1 MRNKLTRLCFDFDL
15 ELGLWS
21 KSSKLKKMVFLTI
34 ESANKAEI
42 NILSARD
49 TTRPGTKLGPR
60 IMDNDGESMARDVH
74 LGFRT
79 NLAPLADAKFIF
91 V

>member
-1 MRNKLTRLCFDFDL
+1 M
-15 ELGLWS
+15 G
-21 KSSKLKKMVFLTI
+21 
-34 ESANKAEI
+34 
-42 NILSARD
+42 
-49 TTRPGTKLGPR
+49 
-60 IMDNDGESMARDVH
+60 NDGESMARDVH